1 MVWCVGVCGWVRA
14 FVVDRRDRSI
24 ENCIHFIKHTNVRFG
39 LEGEELELDREEP
52 EDGVDGED
60 EEDEHVQRRE
70 ELLVVGRLVSGG
82 LIGAYVCTRQTEN
95 QNASTHNP
103 TSTHAYMHN
112 PPIIAHEYT
121 KSNVQC
127 GRRRSEACASCP

>member
-1 MVWCVGVCGWVRA
+1 MWCVGVCGWVRA

-39 LEGEELELDREEP
+39 LEGEELELDRKEP

-70 ELLVVGRLVSGG
+70 ELLVVGRLGECGVDWCVRVHTSNGKPEC
-82 LIGAYVCTRQTEN
+82 IYTQPHKHTRIHAQ
-95 QNASTHNP
+95 SPHNR
-103 TSTHAYMHN
+103 TRTYK
-112 PPIIAHEYT
+112 IQRT
-121 KSNVQC
+121 V
-127 GRRRSEACASCP
+127 RS